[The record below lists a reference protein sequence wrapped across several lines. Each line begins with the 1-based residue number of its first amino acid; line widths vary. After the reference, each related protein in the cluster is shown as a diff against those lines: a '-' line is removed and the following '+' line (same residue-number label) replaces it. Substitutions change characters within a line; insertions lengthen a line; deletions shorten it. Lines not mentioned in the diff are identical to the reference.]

1 MYACAEKECHIP
13 TDVNDILHMFIC
25 MKEQALSGLVFSPLV
40 VNKVSLLPRLDVSP
54 VTTGA

>member
-25 MKEQALSGLVFSPLV
+25 MKQALSGLVFSPLV